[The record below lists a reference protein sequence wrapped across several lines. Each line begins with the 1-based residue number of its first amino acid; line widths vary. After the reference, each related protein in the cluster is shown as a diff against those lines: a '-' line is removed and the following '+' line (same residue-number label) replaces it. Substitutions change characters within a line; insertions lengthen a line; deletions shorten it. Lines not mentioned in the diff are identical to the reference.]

1 MKNNSIIAFIGIAT
15 FFAIACGGSG
25 EEEKKQANAGEAD
38 TVATKANE
46 TVDLPAPYATKSSTK
61 VSNVIGWHGDKTPT
75 APAGFTVTKFADS
88 LDNPRWIYVGPN
100 GDVFVSEASTET
112 NIVKQAKTIISGK
125 ATGGNISGSADKVL
139 LFRDANHDGVPEMKT
154 TFLTDLK
161 QPFGML
167 ILGNNFYV
175 ANTDG
180 VMQFPYQAG
189 QTKITSKGKKILNLP
204 AGGYNNHW

>member
-1 MKNNSIIAFIGIAT
+1 MNRRSVIALIGIAG
-15 FFAIACGGSG
+15 FFAIACGGAS
-25 EEEKKQANAGEAD
+25 EEEKKQANAGKAD
-38 TVATKANE
+38 TVATKTNE
-46 TVDLPAPYATKSSTK
+46 IVDLPAPYATKSTTK
-61 VSNVIGWHGDKTPT
+61 VSNVIGWRGDKTPT
-75 APAGFTVTKFADS
+75 APPGFTVKKFADS

-100 GDVFVSEASTET
+100 GDIFVSEASTET
-112 NIVKQAKTIISGK
+112 NVVKQAKAIITGK
-125 ATGGNISGSADKVL
+125 ASGGNISGSADKVL
-139 LFRDANHDGVPEMKT
+139 LFRDANHDGVPELRT

-189 QTKITSKGKKILNLP
+189 QTKITAKGKKILN
-204 AGGYNNHW
+204 